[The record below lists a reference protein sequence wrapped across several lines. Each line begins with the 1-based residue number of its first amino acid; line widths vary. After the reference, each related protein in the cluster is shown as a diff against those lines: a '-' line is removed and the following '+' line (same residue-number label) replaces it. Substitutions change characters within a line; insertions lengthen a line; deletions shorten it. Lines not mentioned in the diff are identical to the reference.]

1 MERGEGRKWRRR
13 RRGTAG
19 YRFPRRTAGRPG
31 LPEPSGRRAPGGATQ
46 RGFGWLGREG
56 PPRAWGGGPT
66 PWREGG
72 GPERLGSGGL
82 RRRKGLARGAQPGLL
97 TRSPRP
103 GRRRAR
109 GWSRAP
115 PGSRAGGGR
124 GRLSGGRLGR
134 PCEVRDVQREN
145 NTNLEINQV
154 TPATSVRLF
163 LPLPSG
169 CRPPLTRCWVTRRLL
184 LAAPAS
190 PPLLVRTGSE

>member
-1 MERGEGRKWRRR
+1 MEAQEERHRWVPLPPSDCRPARPPR
-13 RRGTAG
+13 ALWSAC
-19 YRFPRRTAGRPG
+19 PRRCHPARFRVAGAGGSAPG
-31 LPEPSGRRAPGGATQ
+31 VGRRAHTLAGGRRPGEAWERRAEAEEGA
-46 RGFGWLGREG
+46 G
-56 PPRAWGGGPT
+56 
-66 PWREGG
+66 
-72 GPERLGSGGL
+72 
-82 RRRKGLARGAQPGLL
+82 ARAQPGLL